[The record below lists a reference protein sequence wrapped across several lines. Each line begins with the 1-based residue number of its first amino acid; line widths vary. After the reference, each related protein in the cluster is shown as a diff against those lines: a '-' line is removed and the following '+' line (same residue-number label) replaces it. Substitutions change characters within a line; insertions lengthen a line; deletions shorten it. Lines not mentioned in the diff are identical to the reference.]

1 MRYALLIPLAFVLAG
16 CGTLARQ
23 PAAPPPITAALN
35 VSFENEEIRYSP
47 LEDLKKLQGNISRA
61 FAEETPDCYVIGDD
75 GKRVYN
81 YLAISGGGSDGA
93 FGAGLLNGW
102 TKAGTRPHFKI
113 VTGVSTGGLIA
124 PFAFLGPEYDEQLKL
139 SYTTIDASHV
149 FELRGLLPLLW
160 SEALT
165 STAPLRQLI
174 DTYIDDKV
182 LKAVAIEHAK
192 GRRLFIASTDLDNEQ
207 PIIWDMGAIASS
219 KSKNKLELF
228 RKVLLA
234 SAAIPSLFP
243 PVIFDVTKDGKTYQE
258 LHVDGGVVFQSF
270 FVGSST
276 DLQATIRAAHPD
288 WGEAFAQNL
297 YVIRNGWVN
306 PVFQPVERGLTSI
319 TSRAILSMF
328 KMSGVN
334 DLWRLYF
341 SSRDDNVAFR
351 YTAIPADYVPGT
363 TEQFDNAEMNREF
376 KLGEEIAED
385 GIQWVTSPPGYAG
398 QSQPAVAPADAPNET
413 P

>member
-1 MRYALLIPLAFVLAG
+1 MRQISLLLPLAIALAA

-23 PAAPPPITAALN
+23 PASPPPVTTAIN
-35 VSFENEEIRYSP
+35 DSFEGEEIRYAP
-47 LEDLKKLQGNISRA
+47 LEDLAKIQNNISRA
-61 FAEETPDCYVIGDD
+61 FTNESPECYTVGDD
-75 GKRVYN
+75 GKPVYN
-81 YLAISGGGSDGA
+81 YLAVSGGGSDGA
-93 FGAGLLNGW
+93 FGAGMLNGW
-102 TKAGTRPHFKI
+102 TKAGTRPRFKI

-124 PFAFLGPEYDEQLKL
+124 PFAFLGPDYDDELRL
-139 SYTTIDASHV
+139 SYTTIDASRV

-160 SEALT
+160 SESFT

-182 LKAVAIEHAK
+182 LKAIAIEHAK
-192 GRRLFIASTDLDNEQ
+192 GRRLFIASTNLDNEQ
-207 PIIWDMGAIASS
+207 PVIWDMGAIASS
-219 KSKNKLELF
+219 KSKHRLELF

-243 PVIFDVTKDGKTYQE
+243 PVIFDVARDGKKYQE

-276 DLQATIRAAHPD
+276 DLQATIRSAHPD
-288 WGEAFAQNL
+288 WGENFAQNL

-341 SSRDDNVAFR
+341 SSRDDNVLFH
-351 YTAIPADYVPGT
+351 YTAIPADYTPST
-363 TEQFDNAEMNREF
+363 TQQFDNAEMNREF
-376 KLGEEIAED
+376 KLGEKIALD
-385 GIQWVTSPPGYAG
+385 GIQWVMSPPGYAG
-398 QSQPAVAPADAPNET
+398 QSQPTVPPEQAHN
-413 P
+413 

>member
-1 MRYALLIPLAFVLAG
+1 MRRSLLILPLAITIAG
-16 CGTLARQ
+16 CSTLARQ
-23 PAAPPPITAALN
+23 PAAPPPVTSSFNI
-35 VSFENEEIRYSP
+35 SFEGEEIRYTP
-47 LEDLKKLQGNISRA
+47 LEDLKKIQANISRA
-61 FAEETPDCYVIGDD
+61 FAEESPECYTVGDD

-102 TKAGTRPHFKI
+102 TKAGTRPQFKI

-124 PFAFLGPEYDEQLKL
+124 PFAFLGPAYDEQLKL
-139 SYTTIDASHV
+139 SYTTIDASRV

-182 LKAVAIEHAK
+182 LAAVAVENAK

-207 PIIWDMGAIASS
+207 PVIWDMGAIASS
-219 KSKNKLELF
+219 KSKHKLELF

-243 PVIFDVTKDGKTYQE
+243 PVIFDVTKDGKKYQE

-270 FVGSST
+270 FIGSST

-288 WGEAFAQNL
+288 WGEDFAQNL
-297 YVIRNGWVN
+297 YVVRNGWVN
-306 PVFQPVERGLTSI
+306 PVFLQVDRGLTSI

-341 SSRDDNVAFR
+341 SSRDDNVNFR

-363 TEQFDNAEMNREF
+363 TKQFDNAEMNREF
-376 KLGEEIAED
+376 KLGEKIAMD

-398 QSQPAVAPADAPNET
+398 QSQPVVPPEDAPN
-413 P
+413 

>member
-1 MRYALLIPLAFVLAG
+1 M
-16 CGTLARQ
+16 
-23 PAAPPPITAALN
+23 
-35 VSFENEEIRYSP
+35 
-47 LEDLKKLQGNISRA
+47 
-61 FAEETPDCYVIGDD
+61 
-75 GKRVYN
+75 
-81 YLAISGGGSDGA
+81 
-93 FGAGLLNGW
+93 
-102 TKAGTRPHFKI
+102 
-113 VTGVSTGGLIA
+113 
-124 PFAFLGPEYDEQLKL
+124 
-139 SYTTIDASHV
+139 
-149 FELRGLLPLLW
+149 
-160 SEALT
+160 
-165 STAPLRQLI
+165 RQLI
-174 DTYIDDKV
+174 DTYIDDRI

-207 PIIWDMGAIASS
+207 PVIWDMGAIASS

-243 PVIFDVTKDGKTYQE
+243 PVIFDVTRDGKKYQE

-276 DLQATIRAAHPD
+276 DLQATIRNAHPD
-288 WGEAFAQNL
+288 WGESFAQNL

-319 TSRAILSMF
+319 TSRAVLSMF

-341 SSRDDNVAFR
+341 SSRDDNVAFH
-351 YTAIPADYVPGT
+351 YTAIPADYVPST

-376 KLGEEIAED
+376 KLGEEIALD
-385 GIQWVTSPPGYAG
+385 GIKWNQSPPGYAG
-398 QSQPAVAPADAPNET
+398 QSQPAVPPEQAPNLK

>member
-1 MRYALLIPLAFVLAG
+1 MRHASLILALTLGLGA

-23 PAAPPPITAALN
+23 PAAPPPISAAIN
-35 VSFENEEIRYSP
+35 ESFDGEQIRYMP
-47 LEDLKKLQGNISRA
+47 LEDLAGIQAHIQESFTGESP
-61 FAEETPDCYVIGDD
+61 ECYSIGPD
-75 GKRVYN
+75 GKRVYD
-81 YLAISGGGSDGA
+81 YLAVSGGGSDGA

-102 TKAGTRPHFKI
+102 SKAGTRPKFKI

-124 PFAFLGPEYDEQLKL
+124 PFAFLGPDYDDELRL

-149 FELRGLLPLLW
+149 FEIRGLLPLLW

-174 DTYIDDKV
+174 DTYIDDKI
-182 LKAVAIEHAK
+182 LKAIAAEHAK
-192 GRRLFIASTDLDNEQ
+192 GRRLFIASTNLDNEQ

-219 KSKNKLELF
+219 KSSNKLELF

-243 PVIFDVTKDGKTYQE
+243 PVIFDVTKDGKKYQE

-270 FVGSST
+270 FIGSST
-276 DLQATIRAAHPD
+276 DLQATIRQAHPD

-341 SSRDDNVAFR
+341 SSRDDNVTFR
-351 YTAIPADYVPGT
+351 YTAIPPDYVPAT
-363 TEQFDNAEMNREF
+363 AQQFDNAEMNREF
-376 KLGEEIAED
+376 NLGEKIARD
-385 GIQWVTSPPGYAG
+385 GIKWVMSPPGYAG
-398 QSQPAVAPADAPNET
+398 QSQPTVPPEDAPN
-413 P
+413 